1 MTEKEIAEI
10 KRRINHDKNNITKLY
25 GCYVSDKK
33 EIKTEFVQTVG
44 LLSLEQSETLFKI
57 LKKTLSGS
65 LGKNLLDISFTT
77 EQVSDSEE
85 HKLLMKL
92 RDSELE
98 DAEARHAIYE
108 KIINS
113 FSCDDSYII
122 FLGCDKYDVPNR
134 SKNDEEMEDDSDEMF
149 RYILCSVCPVKLTK
163 AGIGF
168 SAADNTFRNIGAD
181 MAISAPEI
189 GFMFPSFDDRST
201 NIYNALYYTKSTGD
215 DYKETADIL
224 FNAEFPMPAQEQ
236 MENFRALI
244 AETADKDCSYEFV
257 QSVHDH
263 ISEMIEEHKT
273 SKQEE
278 PLRLGKNEVKRVLE
292 DCGASEENISSFD
305 EKYDMAFGEKTE
317 ISPMNIIDKGHFE
330 VKTPDVTIKVKPEKS
345 YLLETRMIDGVKYV
359 LVRAEEGVEVNGVGI
374 KISDDEAV
382 ITNEN

>member
-98 DAEARHAIYE
+98 DAESRHAIYE

-201 NIYNALYYTKSTGD
+201 NIYNALYYTKSTD
-215 DYKETADIL
+215 ENYQTVIDTLFNTEVLMPASEQKET
-224 FNAEFPMPAQEQ
+224 FQS
-236 MENFRALI
+236 LI
-244 AETADKDCSYEFV
+244 AETAGDDCNYELM
-257 QSVHDH
+257 QNVHGH
-263 ISEMIEEHKT
+263 ITEMIAEHKNAKADEDL
-273 SKQEE
+273 SV
-278 PLRLGKNEVKRVLE
+278 GKTEMKKILSECGVSE
-292 DCGASEENISSFD
+292 DNISKFD
-305 EKYDMAFGEKTE
+305 EQYDNSFGEKT
-317 ISPMNIIDKGHFE
+317 SFDPQNIIDTKNFE
-330 VKTPDVTIKVKPEKS
+330 IKTPDVTIKVKPDKS
-345 YLLETRMIDGVKYV
+345 YLLETKIIDGVKYV
-359 LVRAEEGVEVNGVGI
+359 MVRAEEGVEVNGV
-374 KISDDEAV
+374 KINISEK
-382 ITNEN
+382 

>member
-1 MTEKEIAEI
+1 M
-10 KRRINHDKNNITKLY
+10 
-25 GCYVSDKK
+25 
-33 EIKTEFVQTVG
+33 QTVG

-98 DAEARHAIYE
+98 DAESRHAIYE

-189 GFMFPSFDDRST
+189 GLTTEVQIFTMPSTIQRVREMTIRKLPIFFSMR
-201 NIYNALYYTKSTGD
+201 
-215 DYKETADIL
+215 
-224 FNAEFPMPAQEQ
+224 
-236 MENFRALI
+236 NFRCLHR
-244 AETADKDCSYEFV
+244 SRWR
-257 QSVHDH
+257 
-263 ISEMIEEHKT
+263 T
-273 SKQEE
+273 SAH
-278 PLRLGKNEVKRVLE
+278 L
-292 DCGASEENISSFD
+292 
-305 EKYDMAFGEKTE
+305 
-317 ISPMNIIDKGHFE
+317 
-330 VKTPDVTIKVKPEKS
+330 
-345 YLLETRMIDGVKYV
+345 
-359 LVRAEEGVEVNGVGI
+359 
-374 KISDDEAV
+374 
-382 ITNEN
+382 